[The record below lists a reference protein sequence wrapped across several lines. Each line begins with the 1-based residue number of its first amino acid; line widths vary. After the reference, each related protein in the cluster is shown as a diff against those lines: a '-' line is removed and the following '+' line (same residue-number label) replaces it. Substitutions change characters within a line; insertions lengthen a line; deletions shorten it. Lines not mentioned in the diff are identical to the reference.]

1 MKIGLDCGHDGL
13 DEIFGSRVTIDNEAG
28 LAPVDSD
35 LPEAPLGAQVMHQ
48 VVGVVRR
55 HVTSCALGLAEEEPF
70 KIVKIGHRP
79 AREKIARTG
88 KNFPFIDSR
97 SSYSGAV
104 SRGLRLAVS
113 PNGGESVRTPEWG
126 DEPDRGSSVIS
137 RLVVTDMRRI
147 LATYLLVIA
156 LGLPVP
162 AAAQAPLTLTDAIAR
177 ARAQNSDA
185 RSSAAAEREAAQRM
199 AQARAGYWPKVDV
212 AESWQRGN
220 QPVFVFSSLLAQRQF
235 TAADFALD
243 ALNHPDALDNFRT
256 AVTVEQP
263 LFDGVARANVTVAR
277 IGHEMASATRQM
289 VDHDLA
295 ASVTAAYGRALIAAG
310 ARRSADAAVD
320 TARAD
325 RELAGNRRDAGLVT
339 DADVLQI
346 DVHLSRARE
355 QQIVAASD
363 ERIARAQLNQ
373 LIGAPLGEAFVL
385 DPAPVT
391 AAIAALDL
399 AVLEAEAIKARPD
412 VTLAVLQEQRARAGQ
427 TAARAAYFPHVSA
440 QGGWEW
446 NGGEWTSRSSA
457 WVLGAVARVNLF
469 NGFADK
475 ARLAEA
481 ADRAARYA
489 LERDK
494 VETAARLD
502 VHVAVAR
509 LEAARASEAVGRDAV
524 VQARESRRIIRDR
537 YEAGLTDV
545 ASLLRSAEAV
555 ARADAQQVA
564 AQVALLTAS
573 ADLQR
578 ALGRR

>member
-1 MKIGLDCGHDGL
+1 
-13 DEIFGSRVTIDNEAG
+13 V
-28 LAPVDSD
+28 
-35 LPEAPLGAQVMHQ
+35 
-48 VVGVVRR
+48 
-55 HVTSCALGLAEEEPF
+55 
-70 KIVKIGHRP
+70 IVI
-79 AREKIARTG
+79 
-88 KNFPFIDSR
+88 
-97 SSYSGAV
+97 
-104 SRGLRLAVS
+104 
-113 PNGGESVRTPEWG
+113 
-126 DEPDRGSSVIS
+126 
-137 RLVVTDMRRI
+137 DMRCVS
-147 LATYLLVIA
+147 AGYLLLIA

-162 AAAQAPLTLTDAIAR
+162 AAAQTPLTLADAIAR
-177 ARAQNSDA
+177 ARAQNPDA
-185 RSSAAAEREAAQRM
+185 GSAAAAEREAAQRIT
-199 AQARAGYWPKVDV
+199 QARAGFWPRVDA

-220 QPVFVFSSLLAQRQF
+220 QPVFVFSSLLARRRF
-235 TAADFALD
+235 TAADFALG
-243 ALNHPDALDNFRT
+243 ALNHPDALDNYRT

-263 LFDGVARANVTVAR
+263 LFDGVARARMSVAR
-277 IGHEMASATRQM
+277 IGHEMAGANRHM

-295 ASVTAAYGRALIAAG
+295 ARVTAAYGRVLAAAG

-346 DVHLSRARE
+346 DVHLSRTHE

-373 LIGAPLGEAFVL
+373 LIGAPLNEAFLL
-385 DPAPVT
+385 DPAP
-391 AAIAALDL
+391 AIAVIDAADL

-412 VTLAVLQEQRARAGQ
+412 VALARLQEQLARAGQ
-427 TAARAAYFPHVSA
+427 AAARAAFFPHVSA
-440 QGGWEW
+440 QAGWEL
-446 NGGEWTSRSSA
+446 NGGA
-457 WVLGAVARVNLF
+457 WNSGATGWIVGAVARVNLF

-481 ADRAARYA
+481 ADRATRYA
-489 LERDK
+489 LERETA
-494 VETAARLD
+494 ETAARLD
-502 VHVAVAR
+502 VHVVVAR

-555 ARADAQQVA
+555 AQADAQQVA
-564 AQVALLTAS
+564 ALVAVLTAS